1 MKLNEWLDAVE
12 GRTNAV
18 AAHFGVT
25 KSAVSQWRGRGVPVD
40 NMKSLRD
47 FTDGEVTL
55 EELIPEPQELAA

>member
-40 NMKSLRD
+40 HMKALRD
-47 FTDGEVTL
+47 FTEGEVSL
-55 EELIPEPQELAA
+55 EELIPEAQRMAA